1 MTGQGSKPGFAWR
14 ELWPLMTIR
23 ASMAAMFMIFLLA
36 DLGAGWLHMV
46 ALTGFGYAAG
56 SAIAAGR
63 TRQRDLLL
71 VATSPPAIFLA
82 AVTAGELITLHL
94 DHVAASPGLVLADI
108 FLTLSTAAP
117 WLFGGLAG
125 ALLIATVRGLPQC
138 VRDLRAQLA
147 GRFISADPP
156 PARPGGWP
164 SDGIRRVRRP
174 MLELP
179 IILDALSA
187 RHAALATRR
196 PQLPGQG
203 EGHAL
208 PHGLDLFDRREA
220 SLGQPFKHLGHKFLR
235 NGRAAGHPDRGG

>member
-1 MTGQGSKPGFAWR
+1 LTGQGTRPGFAWR

-23 ASMAAMFMIFLLA
+23 AAVASMFMIFLLA

-63 TRQRDLLL
+63 TRQQDLLL
-71 VATSPPAIFLA
+71 VATSPPAIYLA

-94 DHVAASPGLVLADI
+94 NHVAASPGLVLADI

-138 VRDLRAQLA
+138 VRQLRAQLA
-147 GRFISADPP
+147 GRFMTP
-156 PARPGGWP
+156 R
-164 SDGIRRVRRP
+164 
-174 MLELP
+174 
-179 IILDALSA
+179 
-187 RHAALATRR
+187 
-196 PQLPGQG
+196 
-203 EGHAL
+203 
-208 PHGLDLFDRREA
+208 
-220 SLGQPFKHLGHKFLR
+220 
-235 NGRAAGHPDRGG
+235 

>member
-1 MTGQGSKPGFAWR
+1 LTGQGTRPGFAWR

-23 ASMAAMFMIFLLA
+23 AAVAAMFMIFLLA

-63 TRQRDLLL
+63 TRQQDLLL

-94 DHVAASPGLVLADI
+94 NHVAASPGLVLADI

-138 VRDLRAQLA
+138 VRELRARLA
-147 GRFISADPP
+147 GGFITP
-156 PARPGGWP
+156 R
-164 SDGIRRVRRP
+164 
-174 MLELP
+174 
-179 IILDALSA
+179 
-187 RHAALATRR
+187 
-196 PQLPGQG
+196 
-203 EGHAL
+203 
-208 PHGLDLFDRREA
+208 
-220 SLGQPFKHLGHKFLR
+220 
-235 NGRAAGHPDRGG
+235 